1 MLFPFSISLS
11 DGMTVSQ
18 LIFFFFFSHVGEHLV
33 CFQSGATTNSA
44 AMNIPMYVFLWDV
57 NPGVGLLGH
66 GVCVSSA
73 GAAKEFSG
81 VIASSPT
88 TVYDGCSLFHIIL
101 SVPTP
106 F

>member
-11 DGMTVSQ
+11 HGMTVSQ
-18 LIFFFFFSHVGEHLV
+18 LIFFSHAGEHLV
-33 CFQSGATTNSA
+33 CFQSGAITNSA
-44 AMNIPMYVFLWDV
+44 AINILTYVFLWDV

-66 GVCVSSA
+66 GVCGSSA

-81 VIASSPT
+81 VIVSSPT
-88 TVYDGCSLFHIIL
+88 TVYDGSRLLHIIL

>member
-1 MLFPFSISLS
+1 MGELLVFFP
-11 DGMTVSQ
+11 
-18 LIFFFFFSHVGEHLV
+18 
-33 CFQSGATTNSA
+33 SGATTNSP

-81 VIASSPT
+81 VTASSPT
-88 TVYDGCSLFHIIL
+88 AVYDGCRLCHVIL

-106 F
+106 FC

>member
-1 MLFPFSISLS
+1 M
-11 DGMTVSQ
+11 
-18 LIFFFFFSHVGEHLV
+18 GEPLV